1 MDFRIAEEVDLPF
14 VVEVYNS
21 TIAGRMITAD
31 TNPISVDDKKEWFFQ
46 HNRSYPLWIVSEEKE
61 IGWVSIQP
69 FYGRPAYKDTVEI
82 SIYLKEEYR
91 GKGLGKSALIKAIN
105 MCREL
110 GLRTLLGFIFKHNTP
125 SLSLFENC
133 GFKEWGLL
141 PEVAEMDSKFFSLS
155 IMGLKLNK

>member
-91 GKGLGKSALIKAIN
+91 CKGLGKSALIKAIN

-133 GFKEWGLL
+133 GFKKWGLL
-141 PEVAEMDSKFFSLS
+141 P
-155 IMGLKLNK
+155 